1 MMSTSIYLVS
11 SDKIYPEDALAFL
24 ADLNAVNIDKERV
37 SGLIAEGDASIWVKF
52 LGASVLEESD
62 EEELETWSNYLGK
75 NACSF
80 FELTIGKGEGGMQ
93 LAVKVARES
102 MQRWIVVVDDLY
114 DFVYCEENLDEILN
128 P

>member
-1 MMSTSIYLVS
+1 MSTSIYLVS